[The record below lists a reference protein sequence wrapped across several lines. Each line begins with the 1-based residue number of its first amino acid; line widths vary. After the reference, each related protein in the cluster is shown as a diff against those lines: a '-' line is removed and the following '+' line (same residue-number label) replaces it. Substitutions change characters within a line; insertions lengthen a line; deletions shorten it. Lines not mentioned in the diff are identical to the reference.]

1 MPADAVSEKMNIIY
15 GGDAAL
21 QVKIT
26 GAWARFKLKD
36 GKYSCQHLIGRSLL
50 ANGTIPQNE
59 LEALTMESNL
69 CWIVQQVLENWIE
82 YYIIINDIYMMF
94 MKPTIFVL
102 KFLITKQTTSN
113 MLD

>member
-1 MPADAVSEKMNIIY
+1 MLLRGIRFKRAKMPADAVSEKMNIIY

-50 ANGTIPQNE
+50 ANAAG
-59 LEALTMESNL
+59 
-69 CWIVQQVLENWIE
+69 
-82 YYIIINDIYMMF
+82 
-94 MKPTIFVL
+94 
-102 KFLITKQTTSN
+102 
-113 MLD
+113 